1 MKNNIIGRA
10 KINFGKVALWGTRR
24 INACDVEM
32 ELRVTGGEPTF
43 TMNGKERVYT
53 GKYTPRRL
61 EFSVCGNVWNN
72 LHTDIVMGGQYLDD
86 MPVKNPRFAEIR
98 ELWRK
103 YHLNTMHAGTPRQ
116 EYMVRKWEAAG
127 NRYEYKA
134 VCEYLDSIG
143 LRKTIWDGKDYEY
156 GHGWL
161 YFPIPRKDLKR
172 IVEIMRE
179 YGNVSDAINEWVEV

>member
-1 MKNNIIGRA
+1 MNNTIGKA
-10 KINFGKVALWGTRR
+10 KIEFGKYAVYSRQKS
-24 INACDVEM
+24 NMCDVEM
-32 ELRVTGGEPTF
+32 ELRVTGGDPTF

-72 LHTDIVMGGQYLDD
+72 IHSDIVMAGQCLDD
-86 MPVKNPRFAEIR
+86 MPVKNLLFYEIR
-98 ELWRK
+98 KLCHK

-116 EYMVRKWEAAG
+116 EYIVRKWEAAG
-127 NRYEYKA
+127 NRYDYTK

-156 GHGWL
+156 GHAWL
-161 YFPIPRKDLKR
+161 YFPIPRKDLRR

-179 YGNVSDAINEWVEV
+179 YGKVSDAINEWMEG